1 MKYLTEEQ
9 NARNVRDYRPIPLL
23 IEAKVLTQKSREG
36 AINIMDG
43 VKKSKKPKYTP
54 PLSANVFAENLQH
67 ANYIKDNIKKN
78 RKIRGA
84 YLTQYEKLY
93 DDLIGKKQREIEEAQ
108 IQRSGDLYAEMLQAE
123 EYSVREPERFMIN
136 PRRSQGQQVRRGRER
151 NEKKERKT
159 MSEEDIDADEGYS
172 APEVEMI
179 RRINEL

>member
-23 IEAKVLTQKSREG
+23 IEAQVLTQKSREG

-43 VKKSKKPKYTP
+43 VKKSKKSKYTP

-78 RKIRGA
+78 RRIRGA
-84 YLTQYEKLY
+84 YLTEYEKMY

-108 IQRSGDLYAEMLQAE
+108 LQRSGDLYAEMVQAQE
-123 EYSVREPERFMIN
+123 VYEAIRGVDTFIIN

-159 MSEEDIDADEGYS
+159 MSEEDSDAGY
-172 APEVEMI
+172 
-179 RRINEL
+179 NEL